1 MPDDS
6 NSEAHDAGQ
15 PLSAAGEGHTGTAE
29 PRDECS
35 PDPQNPASKPQGTQR
50 DQEKNMES
58 EGQPVQLP
66 DDAGELPATTD
77 DAAEREREAKLAR
90 DGSGF

>member
-1 MPDDS
+1 MPDISKPDTQ
-6 NSEAHDAGQ
+6 EEGQ
-15 PLSAAGEGHTGTAE
+15 PLSAAGEGHTGE
-29 PRDECS
+29 PKARDECS
-35 PDPQNPASKPQGTQR
+35 ADPLNPATKPQGTQR

-66 DDAGELPATTD
+66 DDAGDLPESTD
-77 DAAEREREAKLAR
+77 AAAEREREAKLAK